1 MATKCLPLLVVH
13 VRESNA
19 VLTVQ
24 KLLEYVLTVPPAHA
38 RSTAPEVVGQKAV
51 RDVASLALKST
62 VQQLAVDSKKAASIA
77 QIVVPDLLT
86 TISSSSP
93 DVNPDDAL
101 IDALEL
107 LYEVVS
113 RFGSLLETHQ
123 RKICEALF
131 VHFICKSALVR
142 KRTISCLAALG
153 GVCGN
158 EIFLA
163 IVERALLSL
172 QEQDVPNSIRT
183 GVQTISALSK
193 TSGHRLA
200 PHLQSLVPILLDLIN
215 DNGHVQDDDLREHCL
230 QALESFCLRCAP
242 EMLPFAPRL
251 TSTLLALSKYDPNY
265 IVDEDGDEDEDEE
278 RTGDDMGDDGDY
290 DEEFDD
296 ADYSDDDDTSWKVRR
311 ASVRCIHA
319 IISAQLIP
327 PKELSSVFGPF
338 LVSRFKE
345 REETVKLDVFA
356 AFGDLLRLCGRRS
369 KPAPYSGSST
379 LQTLPNTDAFPV
391 HCENDAGPLVESLA
405 SRGTQIVRNLNIELS
420 SRSSKTK
427 VKAMALARIIATHL
441 PSLVT
446 PLVEKVMTAVK
457 QGLTDSATGMRSET
471 LLFLRMVVKI
481 GGAEPLAMHIQ
492 GLMYPVFAAT
502 NDRYYK
508 VTAECLRFC
517 GATVSA
523 FGKSSPQ
530 IRSKLSPLISGIY
543 SAARGKATAQDQDA
557 EVKEAALICLGAT
570 VSHFS
575 SDLTSD
581 QLSEVA
587 YLLRDRLNFD
597 VTRICTVRVIYM
609 IATSESAHILTPVI
623 EDVVSAVSSFLRKS
637 NSALRIAAVEL
648 LTVIPVLPSSIDSL
662 LITNISELISD
673 GDLRMASMA
682 LQLATKIVKDRGSSV
697 IERVSQPGS
706 VYSKA
711 LELSSSTVL
720 QGRAVVSLLE
730 LFSSLANVN
739 SSPLT
744 IQDMLQALEKQA
756 DSLSF
761 TLTTSSARGS
771 PLFCI
776 AKCIMYVCRAA
787 EANLRIQTTSQI
799 ITNINS
805 SDFKTRI
812 FALACLAEFGRGSLL
827 PKEGNEKEVV
837 RKAVLDALQ
846 APVEEVKAA
855 AAVAFGGL
863 ASADGASDV
872 PALVELIKMRSEQ
885 RYLLLLSLKESIVSV
900 NAADLRPLVP
910 SILPLLLEPTTSL
923 TGENPNTSGS
933 HSVGVQGRSSEEESI
948 RTATAECLGYLA
960 DSCPES
966 VIDTLVDAAASENRD
981 VRGEVASAVKFA
993 MSSSMASGSSPSP
1006 QLRSSILTFLK
1017 MVSDSDVMVA
1027 KNAVQ
1032 ATNTIAKSYPA
1043 LLVPH
1048 LRQLLPMI
1056 YARTRKDTN
1065 LVRVVDLGPFKHEED
1080 FGLDLRK
1087 SAFDCLRTLISG
1099 PLSSSIQMVGMLEY
1113 VVAGLHD
1120 QTDVRSIAQLI
1131 LVAAAGTGNASQM
1144 ITVMDSIVG
1153 ALENTLNERLKDN
1166 AVRQEVERY
1175 EDSIRGALRAVRAM
1189 ESVSVIAN
1197 NRAFQGLLN
1206 GVVMSPRLMERYQAI
1221 AKSEVNILT
1230 TGNRDFSIDS
1240 DDSDDTMQD

>member
-1 MATKCLPLLVVH
+1 MATKCLPLLVAN
-13 VRESNA
+13 VRDSNA
-19 VLTVQ
+19 VLTIQ

-62 VQQLAVDSKKAASIA
+62 LQQLAVDSKKATSITHTIIPGLLATIASSN
-77 QIVVPDLLT
+77 PD
-86 TISSSSP
+86 I
-93 DVNPDDAL
+93 NPDDVL

-113 RFGSLLETHQ
+113 RFGALLENHQ
-123 RKICEALF
+123 RKTCEALF
-131 VHFICKSALVR
+131 VHFVCKSTLAR

-153 GVCGN
+153 GVCEN

-172 QEQDVPNSIRT
+172 KRPDVPNSIRS
-183 GVQTISALSK
+183 GVQMISGLSK

-215 DNGHVQDDDLREHCL
+215 DDGHAQDDDLREHCL
-230 QALESFCLRCAP
+230 QALESFCLRCPP

-251 TSTLLALSKYDPNY
+251 TSSLLTLAKYDPNY
-265 IVDEDGDEDEDEE
+265 IVDDDEDEE
-278 RTGDDMGDDGDY
+278 DGENSDDMGDDG
-290 DEEFDD
+290 EFDD
-296 ADYSDDDDTSWKVRR
+296 DFDDGDYSDDDDTSWKVRR

-319 IISAQLIP
+319 IISAQLIL

-356 AFGDLLRLCGRRS
+356 AFESLLRLCGHRS
-369 KPAPYSGSST
+369 IPTPSSGSST
-379 LQTLPNTDAFPV
+379 LQTVHADDAMAV
-391 HCENDAGPLVESLA
+391 EGSDITGPLVESLV
-405 SRGTQIVRNLNIELS
+405 SRGAQIVRNLNIELS

-427 VKAMALARIIATHL
+427 VKAMVLARAIATHL

-446 PLVEKVMTAVK
+446 PLVERVMNAVK

-471 LLFLRMVVKI
+471 LLFLQTVVKV
-481 GGAEPLAMHIQ
+481 GGAVPLAKHIQ
-492 GLMYPVFAAT
+492 GLMYPVFSAT

-517 GATVSA
+517 KATVAA
-523 FGKSSPQ
+523 FGMSSPQ

-543 SAARGKATAQDQDA
+543 SAARGKCTAQDQDS
-557 EVKEAALICLGAT
+557 EVKDAALGCLGGT
-570 VSHFS
+570 VSHYS
-575 SDLTSD
+575 SDLTGD

-587 YLLRDRLNFD
+587 YLMRDRLNFD
-597 VTRICTVRVIYM
+597 VTRISTVRAIYM
-609 IATSESAHILTPVI
+609 IATSESAHILTPVM
-623 EDVVSAVSSFLRKS
+623 EDVVSTVSTFLRKS
-637 NSALRIAAVEL
+637 NPVLRLAAVEL
-648 LTVIPVLPSSIDSL
+648 LGVIPVLPSSNDPL
-662 LITNISELISD
+662 LITNISELIND
-673 GDLRMASMA
+673 GDLRMASIA
-682 LQLATKIVKDRGSSV
+682 LQLATKIIKDRGASV
-697 IERVSQPGS
+697 IALVSKPGS

-711 LELSSSTVL
+711 LTLSSSTVL
-720 QGRAVVSLLE
+720 QGRAVISLLD
-730 LFSSLANVN
+730 LFSSLANAN
-739 SSPLT
+739 TSPLT
-744 IQDMLQALEKQA
+744 IQDILKALEKQA
-756 DSLSF
+756 KSLSF

-776 AKCIMYVCRAA
+776 AKCTMYVCRAA
-787 EANLRIQTTSQI
+787 ESNLRVQTTSRI

-805 SDFKTRI
+805 DDFKTRI

-855 AAVAFGGL
+855 AAAALGGL
-863 ASADGASDV
+863 VSADGASDF
-872 PALVELIKMRSEQ
+872 PALVELIKERTEQ
-885 RYLLLLSLKESIVSV
+885 RYLLLLSLKEAIVSV
-900 NAADLRPLVP
+900 NAVDLRPLVP
-910 SILPLLLEPTTSL
+910 SIVPLLLEPATS
-923 TGENPNTSGS
+923 TMVDNHNPSDSSSG
-933 HSVGVQGRSSEEESI
+933 GMQGRSSEEESI

-966 VIDTLVDAAASENRD
+966 VVDTLVEAASSENGD
-981 VRGEVASAVKFA
+981 VRAEVASAVKFA
-993 MSSSMASGSSPSP
+993 MSSSMTSGSTPSP
-1006 QLRSSILTFLK
+1006 QLRASILTFLK
-1017 MVSDSDVMVA
+1017 MVSDPDVVVA

-1048 LRQLLPMI
+1048 LGQLLPMI

-1113 VVAGLHD
+1113 AIAGLHD
-1120 QTDVRSIAQLI
+1120 QSDVKSIAQLI
-1131 LVAAAGTGNASQM
+1131 LVAATGTENASQM
-1144 ITVMDSIVG
+1144 VNVMDSIVG
-1153 ALENTLNERLKDN
+1153 ALENTLNEKLKSN
-1166 AVRQEVERY
+1166 AVRQEVERH

-1189 ESVSVIAN
+1189 ESVPAIAS
-1197 NRAFQGLLN
+1197 NRTFQSLLN
-1206 GVVMSPRLMERYQAI
+1206 GVVKTPRLMGQYQSI
-1221 AKSEVNILT
+1221 ANSEVDILT
-1230 TGNRDFSIDS
+1230 TGNRDLTIDVIGFN
-1240 DDSDDTMQD
+1240 DSMQD

>member
-1 MATKCLPLLVVH
+1 MATKCLPLLVVN
-13 VRESNA
+13 VREPNA
-19 VLTVQ
+19 ILTVQ

-62 VQQLAVDSKKAASIA
+62 IQQLAVDSKKGASIA
-77 QIVVPDLLT
+77 QIVIPSLLI

-93 DVNPDDAL
+93 DVNPDDTL

-113 RFGSLLETHQ
+113 RFGSLLESHQ
-123 RKICEALF
+123 RKTCEALF
-131 VHFICKSALVR
+131 VHFLCKSALVR

-153 GVCGN
+153 GVCGD

-172 QEQDVPNSIRT
+172 KQQDVPNSIRS
-183 GVQTISALSK
+183 GVQIISALSK

-200 PHLQSLVPILLDLIN
+200 PHLQSLVPILLDLIS
-215 DNGHVQDDDLREHCL
+215 DEGHVQDDDLREHCL
-230 QALESFCLRCAP
+230 QALESFCLRCPP

-251 TSTLLALSKYDPNY
+251 TSNLLALAKYDPNY
-265 IVDEDGDEDEDEE
+265 IVDEDADEDEDDE
-278 RTGDDMGDDGDY
+278 TAGNDMGDDGDY
-290 DEEFDD
+290 DDEFDD

-345 REETVKLDVFA
+345 REETVKLDIFT
-356 AFGDLLRLCGRRS
+356 AFEDLLRLCGRRS
-369 KPAPYSGSST
+369 ISTPYSGSSAI
-379 LQTLPNTDAFPV
+379 QVLPNTDAFPV
-391 HCENDAGPLVESLA
+391 DGGNSANPLVESLV
-405 SRGTQIVRNLNIELS
+405 SRGPQIVRNLNTELS

-427 VKAMALARIIATHL
+427 VKAMALARVIATYL

-446 PLVEKVMTAVK
+446 PLVEKVMTATK

-471 LLFLRMVVKI
+471 LLFLRTVVKI
-481 GGAEPLAMHIQ
+481 GGAAPLSMHIQ
-492 GLMYPVFAAT
+492 SLMYPVFAAT

-523 FGKSSPQ
+523 FGKSPPQ

-543 SAARGKATAQDQDA
+543 SAARGKATAQDQDS
-557 EVKEAALICLGAT
+557 EVKEAALSCLGAT

-575 SDLTSD
+575 SDLTGD

-587 YLLRDRLNFD
+587 YLLRDRLNYD
-597 VTRICTVRVIYM
+597 VTRICTVRAIYM
-609 IATSESAHILTPVI
+609 IATSESAHVLTPVVEEI
-623 EDVVSAVSSFLRKS
+623 VSTVSNFLRKS

-648 LTVIPVLPSSIDSL
+648 LAVIPVLPSSNDSL
-662 LITNISELISD
+662 LIANISELVSD

-682 LQLATKIVKDRGSSV
+682 LQLATKIIKDRGSDV
-697 IERVSQPGS
+697 IGMVSQPGS
-706 VYSKA
+706 VYNKA
-711 LELSSSTVL
+711 LNLSSSTVL

-730 LFSSLANVN
+730 LFSTLANVN
-739 SSPLT
+739 ASPLM
-744 IQDMLQALEKQA
+744 IQDILRALEKQA
-756 DSLSF
+756 ESLSF

-776 AKCIMYVCRAA
+776 AKCIMYVCRGA
-787 EANLRIQTTSQI
+787 EANLRVQTTSQI

-805 SDFKTRI
+805 NDFKTRI

-855 AAVAFGGL
+855 AAVALGCL

-872 PALVELIKMRSEQ
+872 PALVELIRTRTEQ
-885 RYLLLLSLKESIVSV
+885 RYLLLLSLKEAIVSV
-900 NAADLRPLVP
+900 NATDLRPLVP
-910 SILPLLLEPTTSL
+910 SILPLLLEPTALSPV
-923 TGENPNTSGS
+923 ENPNTSDS
-933 HSVGVQGRSSEEESI
+933 NSVGVQGRSSEEESI

-966 VIDTLVDAAASENRD
+966 VIGPLVEATSSGNRD
-981 VRGEVASAVKFA
+981 VRAEVASAVKFA
-993 MSSSMASGSSPSP
+993 MSSSMSSGSSPSS

-1017 MVSDSDVMVA
+1017 MVSDPDVMVA

-1032 ATNTIAKSYPA
+1032 ATNTIAKSYPV

-1056 YARTRKDTN
+1056 YARTRKDAN

-1099 PLSSSIQMVGMLEY
+1099 PLSSSIQMVGLLEY

-1131 LVAAAGTGNASQM
+1131 LVAAAGTENASQM
-1144 ITVMDSIVG
+1144 VNVMDSIVG
-1153 ALENTLNERLKDN
+1153 ALESTLNERLKEN

-1189 ESVSVIAN
+1189 ESVSVVAS
-1197 NRAFQGLLN
+1197 NRTFQSLLN
-1206 GVVMSPRLMERYQAI
+1206 GVVKSPRLMERYQSI
-1221 AKSEVNILT
+1221 ANSEVNILT
-1230 TGNRDFSIDS
+1230 TGNRDLSIDS
-1240 DDSDDTMQD
+1240 DSDDMQE